1 MVIFKLKIVIQMFVL
16 LTVLVH
22 GQTGDLVVQV
32 ILVMMEQKKEHIQ

>member
-1 MVIFKLKIVIQMFVL
+1 MVMEFVKIMKQ
-16 LTVLVH
+16 LTVQVH